1 VRDGQVH
8 VLLTTMSTAHDH
20 TRINVIGVILIA
32 IAVIGAAALG
42 GAVDVIEASVAANAA
57 VIR

>member
-1 VRDGQVH
+1 MH

-20 TRINVIGVILIA
+20 TRINVIGVILIV

>member
-1 VRDGQVH
+1 MRDSQIY
-8 VLLTTMSTAHDH
+8 VLLNYMSTAHDPS
-20 TRINVIGVILIA
+20 RVNVMGVILIA

>member
-1 VRDGQVH
+1 MRDRQMY
-8 VLLTTMSTAHDH
+8 VLLTNMSTASDH
-20 TRINVIGVILIA
+20 SRINVIGVILIA

>member
-1 VRDGQVH
+1 MY
-8 VLLTTMSTAHDH
+8 VLLNYMSTANDPS
-20 TRINVIGVILIA
+20 RVNVIGVILIV

>member
-42 GAVDVIEASVAANAA
+42 GAADVIEASVTANAA

>member
-1 VRDGQVH
+1 MY
-8 VLLTTMSTAHDH
+8 VLLTNMSTASDH
-20 TRINVIGVILIA
+20 SRINVIGVILIA

-42 GAVDVIEASVAANAA
+42 GAVDVIEASVTSNAT

>member
-1 VRDGQVH
+1 MRDIQVY
-8 VLLTTMSTAHDH
+8 VLLTNMSTAHDH
-20 TRINVIGVILIA
+20 SRINVIGVILIA

>member
-1 VRDGQVH
+1 MY
-8 VLLTTMSTAHDH
+8 VLLNYMSTAHDH
-20 TRINVIGVILIA
+20 SRINVMGVILIA

-42 GAVDVIEASVAANAA
+42 GAIDVIEASVAANAA

>member
-1 VRDGQVH
+1 MY
-8 VLLTTMSTAHDH
+8 VLLNYMSTAHDPS
-20 TRINVIGVILIA
+20 RINVMGVILIA

-42 GAVDVIEASVAANAA
+42 GAIDVIEASVAANAA

>member
-1 VRDGQVH
+1 MY
-8 VLLTTMSTAHDH
+8 VLLTNMSTAHDH
-20 TRINVIGVILIA
+20 TRVNVIGVILIA

-42 GAVDVIEASVAANAA
+42 GAADVIEASVTANAT